1 MELSRLL
8 MYSLGFLIS
17 LIFLLSAL
25 VCFIQTWHAISLAGI
40 LLYFIV
46 GAVFT
51 AITITTVT
59 LLIATYVYEKM
70 E

>member
-1 MELSRLL
+1 MELSGIL
-8 MYSLGFLIS
+8 MYGLGFLMC
-17 LIFLLSAL
+17 LVFLLPAIA
-25 VCFIQTWHAISLAGI
+25 CFMQSWHAISLAGI

-51 AITITTVT
+51 AITILTVAF
-59 LLIATYVYEKM
+59 LIATYVYEKM

>member
-1 MELSRLL
+1 MDLSGLL
-8 MYSLGFLIS
+8 MYGLGFLMC
-17 LIFLLSAL
+17 LVFMLSAL
-25 VCFIQTWHAISLAGI
+25 ACFVQAWHAVSLVGI

-51 AITITTVT
+51 AVTILTVT
-59 LLIATYVYEKM
+59 FLIATYVYEKM

>member
-1 MELSRLL
+1 MELSELL
-8 MYSLGFLIS
+8 MYGLGFLMC
-17 LIFLLSAL
+17 LVFLLSAIA
-25 VCFIQTWHAISLAGI
+25 CFMQSWHAISLVGV

-51 AITITTVT
+51 AITILTVAF
-59 LLIATYVYEKM
+59 LIATYVYEKM

>member
-1 MELSRLL
+1 MELSGLL
-8 MYSLGFLIS
+8 VYGLGFLMC
-17 LIFLLSAL
+17 LVFLLSAIA
-25 VCFIQTWHAISLAGI
+25 CFMQAWYAISLVGI

-51 AITITTVT
+51 AITILTVAF
-59 LLIATYVYEKM
+59 LIATYVYEKM

>member
-1 MELSRLL
+1 MELSGLL
-8 MYSLGFLIS
+8 MYGLGFLMC
-17 LIFLLSAL
+17 LVFMLSAL
-25 VCFIQTWHAISLAGI
+25 ACFVQAWHAVSLVGI

-51 AITITTVT
+51 AVTILTVT
-59 LLIATYVYEKM
+59 FLIAIYVYEKM

>member
-1 MELSRLL
+1 MELSELL
-8 MYSLGFLIS
+8 MYGLGFLMC
-17 LIFLLSAL
+17 LVFLLSAIA
-25 VCFIQTWHAISLAGI
+25 CFMQAWHTISLAGI

-51 AITITTVT
+51 AITILTVAF
-59 LLIATYVYEKM
+59 LIATYVYEKM

>member
-1 MELSRLL
+1 MELSGLL
-8 MYSLGFLIS
+8 TYGLGFLMC
-17 LIFLLSAL
+17 LGFLLSAIA
-25 VCFIQTWHAISLAGI
+25 CFVQACHAVSLAGI

-51 AITITTVT
+51 AVTVLT
-59 LLIATYVYEKM
+59 VIFFIATYVYEKM